1 VNDYVRGAFEALSWT
16 HVLLVNVD
24 MKKDP
29 ACHLDKMIR
38 EVEAAMDDIR
48 EGVAVNFRD
57 RLKIR

>member
-16 HVLLVNVD
+16 HVLLVNID
-24 MKKDP
+24 RKKDP
-29 ACHLDKMIR
+29 LGHLDKVIR
-38 EVEAAMDDIR
+38 EVEAAIDDIR